1 MEFPAIENKKIATY
15 FNKVEIIQAT
25 ANQIMKDMA
34 MFGIE
39 IKYTGNMATAY
50 KELHDQLTRQ
60 IDILIDNSYSK
71 LISILY
77 RIDVSEKDLAQA
89 KVDMEG
95 YKHGEVIAH
104 QIIVRELKKVLTR
117 MYYKQY
123 Y

>member
-1 MEFPAIENKKIATY
+1 MELPKIENKNIASY

-25 ANQIMKDMA
+25 ANQIMKDMS

-39 IKYTGNMATAY
+39 ITYTGNTATAY
-50 KELHDQLTRQ
+50 NELHEQLTKQ

-89 KVDMEG
+89 SIDMAD
-95 YKHGEVIAH
+95 YKHGEIIAH

-117 MYYKQY
+117 MYYK
-123 Y
+123 

>member
-95 YKHGEVIAH
+95 YKHGEIIAH

-117 MYYKQY
+117 MYYKQ
-123 Y
+123 